1 MKLFKYSEFIKED
14 LKSDLS
20 PKLDDKYKDVKQD
33 IIEMIEKSLKT
44 SDQKT
49 FGDFV
54 SAYVK
59 NPEDTKI
66 EGLINDSDIY
76 EFYLKYRND
85 VDEILSE
92 VKFYDEKPSEMN
104 VFGIYDYI
112 IKGTNKAISEM
123 VAKIQ
128 SEVGGSGEST
138 GEATE

>member
-1 MKLFKYSEFIKED
+1 MKLFKYSEFTKED

-20 PKLDDKYKDVKQD
+20 PKLDDKYKGVKED
-33 IIEMIEKSLKT
+33 LIELIEKSLKT

-49 FGDFV
+49 FDDFIE
-54 SAYVK
+54 AYIK

-66 EGLINDSDIY
+66 EGLINDADIY

-85 VDEILSE
+85 IDEILSE

-112 IKGTNKAISEM
+112 IKGTNKAVQEI
-123 VAKIQ
+123 VAKVQ
-128 SEVGGSGEST
+128 SETKSST